1 MKKGLIIIG
10 IAVLAAFLFR
20 EGQREGISTLANSTV
35 KATDAQTERLTGL
48 DQNVS
53 AATATTKTTT
63 QPTNT
68 QPSASVV
75 ATPEPPQQMQPRQR
89 VAREDG
95 QESRSVPLR
104 PDSGVLKEN
113 LLFRS
118 NSTAWKV
125 WTGVRAVP
133 SADYAGYEG
142 DVVGRYGGYI
152 IVKDS
157 HMDGDD
163 RNFQMKNPLVLF
175 DERMGHVGIVPG
187 RVMLTLKNNSTL
199 AKIQKEYGLK
209 VMDRFDHLKLYFV
222 TASTPNFDLGKF
234 VNVLKRDPRVAQAE
248 LEIVSR
254 NYVKN

>member
-20 EGQREGISTLANSTV
+20 EGQREGISTLAKSTV
-35 KATDAQTERLTGL
+35 KATDAQSERMS
-48 DQNVS
+48 DMDKNVS
-53 AATATTKTTT
+53 AATATNS
-63 QPTNT
+63 QPVMV
-68 QPSASVV
+68 PSQTPIA
-75 ATPEPPQQMQPRQR
+75 ATPEPPRQMQ
-89 VAREDG
+89 ARERVSRGEG
-95 QESRSVPLR
+95 QAERPAPLR
-104 PDSGVLKEN
+104 PDAGVLKEN

-118 NSTAWKV
+118 NTTNWKV

-133 SADYAGYEG
+133 SSEYAGYEG

-157 HMDGDD
+157 QMDGDD
-163 RNFQMKNPLVLF
+163 SNFQTKNPLVLF

-187 RVMLTLKNNSTL
+187 RVMLTLKNISTL

-209 VMDRFDHLKLYFV
+209 IMDRFDHLKLYFV

-234 VNVLKRDPRVAQAE
+234 VNVLKRDPRIANAE